1 MATKSTNNFEEI
13 EFNSELLDQS
23 TNSKDI
29 DHDEKKL
36 PVTKLTM
43 SKEKIEIQTTIIARH
58 INFFESNIQS
68 LLIFAISNCIAEI
81 VPTKHPPTI
90 IENSLRGQIKSD
102 VNETLE
108 NLPLLY

>member
-1 MATKSTNNFEEI
+1 MSTMM
-13 EFNSELLDQS
+13 
-23 TNSKDI
+23 K
-29 DHDEKKL
+29 KKL

-58 INFFESNIQS
+58 INFFESNIQP

-90 IENSLRGQIKSD
+90 IENSLRGQIKSN

-108 NLPLLY
+108 NLLLLY